1 MGSAQPRWRTL
12 SEAAAVAVRRSTLR
26 RTLPIALT
34 VGTLLTAINLG
45 GTILGDRATAAQVGA
60 CRLELPGSAPRL
72 HVRIPLGHEILGLR
86 DHLHRFVTERE

>member
-45 GTILGDRATAAQVGA
+45 GTILGDRATAATW
-60 CRLELPGSAPRL
+60 
-72 HVRIPLGHEILGLR
+72 VRVALNFLIPLLVSTFGYLSATR
-86 DHLHRFVTERE
+86 SSD